1 MSSNLSNSTFGTVLA
16 MCQMMLKQ
24 RSATAGRFLKT
35 ADILEVVNEVLAMP
49 SFMNLDKER
58 LVAELEVRFT
68 VVTGEH
74 QALGNNDDH
83 KAWLPVRRGD
93 MSWRYWD
100 RYLLY
105 LEERVPRSA
114 VDSVDKVTNDVLER
128 IEDPQRL
135 GEWDRRGLVMGHVQS
150 GKTANYCGLVC
161 KAADAGYKVIIVLS
175 GVHNSLRSQTQIRL
189 DEGFLGFMSETIG
202 AGDQAFKR
210 VGVGLIDSSI
220 VANTGTNRTQ
230 SGDFNEKVAKQFGI
244 HPGGLPLL
252 FVVKKN
258 VSVLN
263 NLLKWIRSSADAQD
277 ESTGRKFVR
286 NVPAL
291 VIDDEADLASVD
303 TRQQQFD
310 EDGKPD
316 EDHDPT
322 KTNRNIRLL
331 LRAFEKVAY
340 VGYTATPFANI
351 YIHDK
356 GSTRELG
363 DDLFPRSFIV
373 NIPPPSNYMGPARIF
388 GLSEDEDAG
397 LEAVTALPVV
407 RLIKDYANSNEHG
420 DIELDEVLGWMPPKL
435 LARTEHIPRFQ
446 GRREVP
452 PSLREAIMS
461 FVLATAVRKQRESA
475 AMFNSMLIHVVR
487 YTKVQKEVAA
497 QVEITLKEIH
507 QRLRNGDGDRKPG
520 ILDEFQEL
528 WKRKDTGFIE
538 TSARC
543 AQILKNK
550 ELVLPT
556 WDTIYPMLEAIA
568 DGIRIK
574 IINGSAGDVLDY
586 EDHKETGMDLIAVG
600 GDKLSRGLTLEG
612 LSVSYFLRASR
623 MYDTLMQ
630 MGRWFGYR
638 EKYID
643 VCRLYTTAELF
654 EWFTHIAAA
663 SEELQREFEHMASV
677 GATPKDYG
685 LKVRS
690 HSAMLVTSAVKMRN
704 GTEMRLSFSG
714 DISETIIF
722 KRDTKW
728 LSANFDT
735 VESWLK
741 AQGSCDSAGSKTGG
755 YMWRVKAPAILDLLS
770 TYKTHEDARRAD
782 TELLARYIK
791 AQTSHEELVDWTV
804 RLVSSGLTDAT
815 FESIR
820 GLEIGLIRRAPFPEE
835 QRKDRYTIRRLVSP
849 SDELKDLTDG
859 ELASA
864 KILAEENWIK
874 DKRPSKSKEPP
885 TSPGGKEIRQSRSKG
900 RGMLLIYP
908 LDPEPLINPPGTKLT
923 PLPGNTPPIIG
934 IAVSFPMSDTA
945 TEVTYTVNNVFTTR
959 GGDDD
964 SL

>member
-1 MSSNLSNSTFGTVLA
+1 MISNLSNTTFTTVLA

-24 RSATAGRFLKT
+24 RAATANRFLKT
-35 ADILEVVNEVLAMP
+35 ADILAVVDEVLAMP
-49 SFMNLDKER
+49 SFAGLDKKR
-58 LVAELEVRFT
+58 LAAELEERFT

-74 QALGNNDDH
+74 QTLGNNDDH
-83 KAWLPVRRGD
+83 KAWLPSRRSAI
-93 MSWRYWD
+93 SWRYWD

-128 IEDPQRL
+128 IEDPQRA
-135 GEWDRRGLVMGHVQS
+135 GAWDRRGLVMGHVQS
-150 GKTANYCGLVC
+150 GKTANYCGLVS

-189 DEGFLGFMSETIG
+189 DEGFLGFMSETTG
-202 AGDQAFKR
+202 TGQQAFKR
-210 VGVGLIDSSI
+210 VGVGLIDSSV

-230 SGDFNEKVAKQFGI
+230 LGDFNEKVAKQFGI
-244 HPGGLPLL
+244 HPGGLPLV

-263 NLLKWIRSSADAQD
+263 NLIKWIRSCADAQD

-291 VIDDEADLASVD
+291 IIDDEADLASVD
-303 TRQQQFD
+303 TRQQEFD

-316 EDHDPT
+316 EEHDPT
-322 KTNRNIRLL
+322 KTNKNIRLL

-351 YIHDK
+351 YIHEK
-356 GSTRELG
+356 SSTRELG

-373 NIPPPSNYMGPARIF
+373 NIPPPSNYMGPARLF
-388 GLSEDEDAG
+388 GLNEDEDAG
-397 LEAVTALPVV
+397 LDAVTPLPIV
-407 RLIKDYANSNEHG
+407 RAVKDYAKCNENG
-420 DIELDEVLGWMPPKL
+420 EIAFDEVSGWMPPKL
-435 LARTEHIPRFQ
+435 EARTEHTPRFES
-446 GRREVP
+446 RRTVP
-452 PSLREAIMS
+452 PSLREAIMT
-461 FVLATAVRKQRESA
+461 FLLATAVRKQREKGA
-475 AMFNSMLIHVVR
+475 LFNSMLIHVVR

-497 QVEITLKEIH
+497 QVELALKDIH
-507 QRLRNGDGDRKPG
+507 QRLRNGDGERKPT
-520 ILDEFQEL
+520 IIDEFYEL
-528 WKRKDTGFIE
+528 WTRNQTGLVDT
-538 TSARC
+538 TARC
-543 AQILKNK
+543 AQILDSSQ
-550 ELVLPT
+550 LVLPA
-556 WDTIYPMLEAIA
+556 WETIHPTLESIA
-568 DGIRIK
+568 SGIRIK

-630 MGRWFGYR
+630 MGRWFGYK

-643 VCRLYTTAELF
+643 VCRLYTTAELL

-663 SEELQREFEHMASV
+663 SEELQREFEHMVNV

-722 KRDTKW
+722 KRDAKW
-728 LSANFDT
+728 LTANFDAI
-735 VESWLK
+735 ESWL
-741 AQGSCDSAGSKTGG
+741 ASLGPCDPTGG
-755 YMWRVKAPAILDLLS
+755 KAGGYTWRVGAPAVLDLLGR
-770 TYKTHEDARRAD
+770 YKSHEDARRAD

-791 AQTSHEELVDWTV
+791 AQTKNDELVHWTV
-804 RLVSSGLTDAT
+804 RLVSSGLAEAGQRT
-815 FESIR
+815 IR
-820 GLEIGLIRRAPFPEE
+820 GLGVGLVRRARFPEE
-835 QRKDRYTIRRLVSP
+835 QRHDRYTIRRLVSP
-849 SDELKDLTDG
+849 TDEQIDLTDA
-859 ELASA
+859 EKASA
-864 KILAEENWIK
+864 TVLAVENWQN
-874 DKRPSKSKEPP
+874 DRRPTKPKEPP
-885 TSPGGKEIRQSRSKG
+885 TTPGGKEIRQSRPKT

-908 LDPEPLINPPGTKLT
+908 LDPQHAG
-923 PLPGNTPPIIG
+923 LPEGTPPVIG
-934 IAVSFPMSDTA
+934 VAISFPKSDTA
-945 TEVTYTVNNVFTTR
+945 TEVTYTVNNVFTSR

>member
-1 MSSNLSNSTFGTVLA
+1 MSSSLSNTTFTTVLA

-24 RSATAGRFLKT
+24 RTASASRFLKT

-49 SFMNLDKER
+49 TFADIDKER

-74 QALGNNDDH
+74 QTLGNNDDH
-83 KAWLPVRRGD
+83 KAWLPVRRGAIT
-93 MSWRYWD
+93 WRYWD

-128 IEDPQRL
+128 LEDPQRA
-135 GEWDRRGLVMGHVQS
+135 GAWDRRGLVMGHVQS
-150 GKTANYCGLVC
+150 GKTANYCGLVS

-175 GVHNSLRSQTQIRL
+175 GVHNSLRSQTQIRI
-189 DEGFLGFMSETIG
+189 DEGFLGFMSETVG
-202 AGDQAFKR
+202 AGQQSFKR

-230 SGDFNEKVAKQFGI
+230 LGDFNEKVAKQFGI
-244 HPGGLPLL
+244 HPGGLPLV

-258 VSVLN
+258 ISVLN
-263 NLLKWIRSSADAQD
+263 NLIKWIRSCADAQD
-277 ESTGRKFVR
+277 ESTGRKYVR

-291 VIDDEADLASVD
+291 IIDDEADLASVD
-303 TRQQQFD
+303 TRQQEFD
-310 EDGKPD
+310 ENGKPD

-331 LRAFEKVAY
+331 LRSFEKVAY

-351 YIHDK
+351 YIHEK

-388 GLSEDEDAG
+388 GLHEDEDAG
-397 LEAVTALPVV
+397 L
-407 RLIKDYANSNEHG
+407 
-420 DIELDEVLGWMPPKL
+420 DEVSPLPIVRPVSDHADSDNVDETSGWMPPKL
-435 LARTEHIPRFQ
+435 ENRTDHMPRFQ
-446 GRREVP
+446 GHRTAP
-452 PSLREAIMS
+452 PSLREAIMA
-461 FVLATAVRKQRESA
+461 FLLATAVRKQREKGVL
-475 AMFNSMLIHVVR
+475 FNSMLIHVVR
-487 YTKVQKEVAA
+487 YTKVQKEVAN
-497 QVEITLKEIH
+497 QVELALKDIR
-507 QRLRNGDGDRKPG
+507 QRLRNGDGDRKPTIVDECEELWRRDFVPTTAGCAG
-520 ILDEFQEL
+520 ILDESDL
-528 WKRKDTGFIE
+528 
-538 TSARC
+538 A
-543 AQILKNK
+543 
-550 ELVLPT
+550 LPAWESVRPT
-556 WDTIYPMLEAIA
+556 LENVAS
-568 DGIRIK
+568 GVRIK
-574 IINGSAGDVLDY
+574 IINGSAGDILDY
-586 EDHKETGMDLIAVG
+586 ENHKETGMDLIAVG

-638 EKYID
+638 ERYID
-643 VCRLYTTAELF
+643 VCRLYTTTELL

-663 SEELQREFEHMASV
+663 SEELQREFEHMVNV

-722 KRDTKW
+722 KRDAKW
-728 LSANFDT
+728 LGANFEAVD
-735 VESWLK
+735 VWLTSL
-741 AQGSCDSAGSKTGG
+741 GPCHPAGSKTGG
-755 YMWRVKAPAILDLLS
+755 YTWHVDAPIVLDLLGR
-770 TYKTHEDARRAD
+770 YKSHEDARRAD
-782 TELLARYIK
+782 TELLTRYIK
-791 AQTSHEELVDWTV
+791 AQTKTNELLHWTV
-804 RLVSSGLTDAT
+804 RLVSSGLAEASQKT
-815 FESIR
+815 IR
-820 GLEIGLIRRAPFPEE
+820 GLEVGLVKRAPFPEE
-835 QRKDRYTIRRLVSP
+835 QRHDRYTIRRLVSP
-849 SDELKDLTDG
+849 ADEQIDLTD
-859 ELASA
+859 EERASA
-864 KILAEENWIK
+864 VKLAVENWES
-874 DKRPSKSKEPP
+874 DTRPTKPKEPP
-885 TSPGGKEIRQSRSKG
+885 TTPGGKEIRQSRPKN

-908 LDPEPLINPPGTKLT
+908 LDPKHANLPEGAPPV
-923 PLPGNTPPIIG
+923 IG
-934 IAVSFPMSDTA
+934 VAFSFPKSDTA
-945 TEVTYTVNNVFTTR
+945 TEVTYTVNNVFTSR